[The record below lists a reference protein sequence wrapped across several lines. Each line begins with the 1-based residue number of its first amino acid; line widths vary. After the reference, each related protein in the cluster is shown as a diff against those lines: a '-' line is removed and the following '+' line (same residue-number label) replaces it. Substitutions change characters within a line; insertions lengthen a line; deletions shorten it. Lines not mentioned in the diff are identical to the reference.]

1 MIKYNKY
8 ISPKKNKVHL
18 KKKLL
23 SPPVIEEEKLNNQ
36 LILILFKRKRKRKN
50 IVFLEK
56 EGEIFH
62 V

>member
-23 SPPVIEEEKLNNQ
+23 SPPIIGEEKLNNQ

>member
-23 SPPVIEEEKLNNQ
+23 SPPIIEEKLNNQ